1 MNQPNARLW
10 ELSEEIQ
17 QLENAIALIADDEKL
32 TEEEKETKLQETFN
46 QWLSTGESFK
56 TKAEQVA
63 RYIRH
68 QEALAEARKEEA
80 RKIRILA
87 EQAENQASRLRRY
100 LTNEM
105 LRSGVNRIDGV
116 SVKIGL
122 RKKQP
127 RVLLNVPTE
136 ELPAEYVKVTHLPDL
151 TKIRALLKSDGI
163 GAISWAFLSLDHEY
177 SVTIR

>member
-1 MNQPNARLW
+1 MTQSIRLW

-17 QLENAIALIADDEKL
+17 QLETASALIQEDENL
-32 TEEEKETKLQETFN
+32 SDEQREIKLQETFN

-56 TKAEQVA
+56 VKAEQVA

-80 RKIRILA
+80 RKIRSLA
-87 EQAENQASRLRRY
+87 EQAEYQAGRLRRY
-100 LTNEM
+100 LTNQM
-105 LRSGVNRIDGV
+105 LRSNIDRIDGI
-116 SVKIGL
+116 STKIGL

-127 RVLLNVPTE
+127 TVLLNVSPE
-136 ELPAEYVKVTHLPDL
+136 ELPAEYVKVTHKPDL
-151 TKIRALLKSDGI
+151 TKIRTLLKANGQNSID
-163 GAISWAFLSLDHEY
+163 WASLSEYHQY

>member
-1 MNQPNARLW
+1 MTESIRLW
-10 ELSEEIQ
+10 ELSNEIQ
-17 QLENAIALIADDEKL
+17 RLETAYALIVDNETYSDEEREIKL
-32 TEEEKETKLQETFN
+32 EKTFN
-46 QWLSTGESFK
+46 QWLETGESFK
-56 TKAEQVA
+56 VKAEQIA

-80 RKIRILA
+80 RKIRTLA

-105 LRSGVNRIDGV
+105 LRSEIRRIDGI

-127 RVLLNVPTE
+127 RVLLNIPTE
-136 ELPAEYVKVTHLPDL
+136 ELPAEYVKVTHLPDKYENQSITESRWNWCNRL
-151 TKIRALLKSDGI
+151 GNT
-163 GAISWAFLSLDHEY
+163 LS
-177 SVTIR
+177 

>member
-1 MNQPNARLW
+1 MTESIRLW
-10 ELSEEIQ
+10 ELSNEIQ
-17 QLENAIALIADDEKL
+17 RLETAYALIVDNETYSDEEREIKL
-32 TEEEKETKLQETFN
+32 EKTFN
-46 QWLSTGESFK
+46 QWLETGESFK
-56 TKAEQVA
+56 VKAEQIA

-80 RKIRILA
+80 RKIRTLA

-105 LRSGVNRIDGV
+105 LRSEIRRIDGI

-127 RVLLNVPTE
+127 RVLLNIPPE
-136 ELPAEYVKVTHLPDL
+136 KLPAEYVKVTHLPDL
-151 TKIRALLKSDGI
+151 TKIRALLKADGI
-163 GAISWAFLSLDHEY
+163 GAIDWAILSLDHEY